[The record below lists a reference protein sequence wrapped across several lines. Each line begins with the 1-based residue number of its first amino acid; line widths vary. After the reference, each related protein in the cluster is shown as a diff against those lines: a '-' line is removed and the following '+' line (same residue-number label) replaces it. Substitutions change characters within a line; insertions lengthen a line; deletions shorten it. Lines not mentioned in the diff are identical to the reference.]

1 MAKATIDNP
10 YSPSSSVIFAS
21 PDDSSWAAY
30 LGCIVWF
37 LPGTIVGLYFARC
50 FQSGIAN
57 TLLSIQ
63 SVTAYSAVY
72 LIVFAC
78 SCFLLT
84 LLWRL
89 PRRYFAGEARVN
101 PVAAFSSGM
110 LMTLLAT
117 LVVWSGVELGWL
129 PMKQWAHF
137 GVLLLC
143 GVVAVECESILSRSL
158 SKRGAEMMVYYRK
171 W

>member
-1 MAKATIDNP
+1 MTKVTNDNP
-10 YSPSSSVIFAS
+10 YSPSSSVIFA
-21 PDDSSWAAY
+21 PPNDSSWAVY

-37 LPGTIVGLYFARC
+37 LPGTMVGLHFARC

-63 SVTAYSAVY
+63 SMTAYSAFY

-89 PRRYFAGEARVN
+89 PRRYFAGEARVTS
-101 PVAAFSSGM
+101 VAAFSSGM
-110 LMTLLAT
+110 LMTFLAT

-137 GVLLLC
+137 GILLLC

-158 SKRGAEMMVYYRK
+158 SKCGAEMMVHNRK
-171 W
+171 R

>member
-1 MAKATIDNP
+1 MAKVTIDNP
-10 YSPSSSVIFAS
+10 YSPSSSGILAP

-37 LPGTIVGLYFARC
+37 LPGTMVGLHFARC

-89 PRRYFAGEARVN
+89 PRRYFAGEARVTS
-101 PVAAFSSGM
+101 VAAFSAGM

-129 PMKQWAHF
+129 PMKQLAHF

-143 GVVAVECESILSRSL
+143 GVVAVECESILSRSV
-158 SKRGAEMMVYYRK
+158 SKRGAEMMIHHRE